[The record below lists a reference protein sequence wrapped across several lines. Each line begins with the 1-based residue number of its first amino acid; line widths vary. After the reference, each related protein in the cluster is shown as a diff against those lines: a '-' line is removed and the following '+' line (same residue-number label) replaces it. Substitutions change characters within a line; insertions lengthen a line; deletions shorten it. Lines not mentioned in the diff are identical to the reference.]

1 VPLLHSSDPLRKND
15 VLASNLL
22 FAALAIFLGEQLLW
36 AYLAHWYL
44 ETSPLPNPFRKTW
57 FVTPL
62 VLALL
67 AGAFF
72 YAIRRGMFRAK
83 MVVAYNP
90 APDPFLGHWQ
100 SESNTSFVLD
110 ASGNAASLVLTTN
123 NTNSLDVT
131 ATTITFRLGTTS
143 QANTLSYTR
152 DGENLLYTDY
162 PASTTRYYIRS
173 LTANSCTI
181 ESVDPGPD
189 GNMCIVRVSYHR

>member
-44 ETSPLPNPFRKTW
+44 ETSPLPNPFGKTW

-83 MVVAYNP
+83 MVVALVFAYL
-90 APDPFLGHWQ
+90 AYTGTHVQYGYVAGVAFYDLLGYP
-100 SESNTSFVLD
+100 L
-110 ASGNAASLVLTTN
+110 LVLLKDLLAPAALVLMFKKPRMVAP
-123 NTNSLDVT
+123 S
-131 ATTITFRLGTTS
+131 GT
-143 QANTLSYTR
+143 
-152 DGENLLYTDY
+152 
-162 PASTTRYYIRS
+162 
-173 LTANSCTI
+173 
-181 ESVDPGPD
+181 
-189 GNMCIVRVSYHR
+189 